1 MKKKKILKVLLILF
15 LIIFSWFAYSK
26 YFKKNK
32 SLLSKQ
38 LNITTEIDEETV
50 YNSNIIKDI
59 NYTSRD
65 LKGNEY
71 ILIAKEGEIDLD
83 NSDIIFLTN
92 VTAYIKLIK
101 NSELIVI
108 TSNYGKYNTIN
119 YDTIFSK
126 QVNPTTNTKEDTI
139 YNSNI
144 IKDIN
149 YTSRDLK
156 GNEYIL
162 VAKEGEIDLNNSDI
176 IFLTDVTAY
185 IKLVKNSE
193 LIVITS
199 NYGKY
204 NTINYDTIFS
214 KNVKID
220 YVDNIIT
227 GDYLDFS
234 MMKNLLIVSRNV
246 VYKNLENTMRA
257 DVIELDTTT
266 KDTKIFMYNSNE
278 QVNVTN
284 IK

>member
-1 MKKKKILKVLLILF
+1 MKKKIFLKIVLILS
-15 LIIFSWFAYSK
+15 LIIITWFIYSE
-26 YFKKNK
+26 YFKEDKNK
-32 SLLSKQ
+32 LSKPV
-38 LNITTEIDEETV
+38 NPTSEIEEDAV

-59 NYTSRD
+59 KYTSRD

-71 ILIAKEGEIDLD
+71 IIIAKEGEIDLD
-83 NSDIIFLTN
+83 
-92 VTAYIKLIK
+92 
-101 NSELIVI
+101 
-108 TSNYGKYNTIN
+108 
-119 YDTIFSK
+119 
-126 QVNPTTNTKEDTI
+126 
-139 YNSNI
+139 
-144 IKDIN
+144 
-149 YTSRDLK
+149 
-156 GNEYIL
+156 
-162 VAKEGEIDLNNSDI
+162 NSDI

-246 VYKNLENTMRA
+246 VYKNLENTMKA

-266 KDTKIFMYNSNE
+266 KDTKIFMYNSDE

>member
-1 MKKKKILKVLLILF
+1 MKKKIFLKIVLILS
-15 LIIFSWFAYSK
+15 LIIITWFVYSE
-26 YFKKNK
+26 YFKEDK
-32 SLLSKQ
+32 SKLSKPV
-38 LNITTEIDEETV
+38 NPTSEIEEDAV

-83 NSDIIFLTN
+83 
-92 VTAYIKLIK
+92 
-101 NSELIVI
+101 
-108 TSNYGKYNTIN
+108 
-119 YDTIFSK
+119 
-126 QVNPTTNTKEDTI
+126 
-139 YNSNI
+139 
-144 IKDIN
+144 
-149 YTSRDLK
+149 
-156 GNEYIL
+156 
-162 VAKEGEIDLNNSDI
+162 NSDI

-234 MMKNLLIVSRNV
+234 MIKNLLTISRNV
-246 VYKNLENTMRA
+246 VYKNLENTMKA

-284 IK
+284 LK

>member
-1 MKKKKILKVLLILF
+1 MKKKIFLKIVLILS
-15 LIIFSWFAYSK
+15 LIIITWFVYSK
-26 YFKKNK
+26 YFEEDKNK
-32 SLLSKQ
+32 LSKPV
-38 LNITTEIDEETV
+38 NSTSEIEEDAV

-83 NSDIIFLTN
+83 
-92 VTAYIKLIK
+92 
-101 NSELIVI
+101 
-108 TSNYGKYNTIN
+108 
-119 YDTIFSK
+119 
-126 QVNPTTNTKEDTI
+126 
-139 YNSNI
+139 
-144 IKDIN
+144 
-149 YTSRDLK
+149 
-156 GNEYIL
+156 
-162 VAKEGEIDLNNSDI
+162 NSDI

-220 YVDNIIT
+220 YVDNIIR

-246 VYKNLENTMRA
+246 VYKNLENTMKA

>member
-1 MKKKKILKVLLILF
+1 MKKKNFLKIILILS
-15 LIIFSWFAYSK
+15 LIIISWFVYSN
-26 YFKKNK
+26 YFKKDK
-32 SLLSKQ
+32 IILSKPV
-38 LNITTEIDEETV
+38 NPTAEIKEETI

-71 ILIAKEGEIDLD
+71 ILIAKEGEIDL
-83 NSDIIFLTN
+83 
-92 VTAYIKLIK
+92 
-101 NSELIVI
+101 
-108 TSNYGKYNTIN
+108 
-119 YDTIFSK
+119 
-126 QVNPTTNTKEDTI
+126 
-139 YNSNI
+139 
-144 IKDIN
+144 
-149 YTSRDLK
+149 
-156 GNEYIL
+156 
-162 VAKEGEIDLNNSDI
+162 NNNDI

-214 KNVKID
+214 KNVKIE

-234 MMKNLLIVSRNV
+234 MIKNLLIISQNV
-246 VYKNLENTMRA
+246 VYKNLGNTIKA
-257 DVIELDTTT
+257 DVIQLDTTT
-266 KDTKIFMYNSNE
+266 KDTKIFMYNSKE

-284 IK
+284 IE

>member
-1 MKKKKILKVLLILF
+1 MKNTSPILNDIKEYLVFVSQVKNLSENTTKSYERDLKKLLIF
-15 LIIFSWFAYSK
+15 LEK
-26 YFKKNK
+26 
-32 SLLSKQ
+32 
-38 LNITTEIDEETV
+38 LNITKYSDVKEEIFSS
-50 YNSNIIKDI
+50 SNIIENI
-59 NYTSRD
+59 
-65 LKGNEY
+65 EY
-71 ILIAKEGEIDLD
+71 
-83 NSDIIFLTN
+83 S
-92 VTAYIKLIK
+92 
-101 NSELIVI
+101 
-108 TSNYGKYNTIN
+108 
-119 YDTIFSK
+119 SK
-126 QVNPTTNTKEDTI
+126 
-139 YNSNI
+139 
-144 IKDIN
+144 
-149 YTSRDLK
+149 DLK

-176 IFLTDVTAY
+176 IFLTDVVAY

-234 MMKNLLIVSRNV
+234 MINNLLIISRNV
-246 VYKNLENTMRA
+246 VYRNLENTMKA

-266 KDTKIFMYNSNE
+266 KDTKIFMYNSKE

>member
-1 MKKKKILKVLLILF
+1 MKKKIFLKIVLILS
-15 LIIFSWFAYSK
+15 LIIITWFVYFQ
-26 YFKKNK
+26 YFKEDK
-32 SLLSKQ
+32 SKLSKPV
-38 LNITTEIDEETV
+38 NPTSEIEEDAV

-83 NSDIIFLTN
+83 
-92 VTAYIKLIK
+92 
-101 NSELIVI
+101 
-108 TSNYGKYNTIN
+108 
-119 YDTIFSK
+119 
-126 QVNPTTNTKEDTI
+126 
-139 YNSNI
+139 
-144 IKDIN
+144 
-149 YTSRDLK
+149 
-156 GNEYIL
+156 
-162 VAKEGEIDLNNSDI
+162 NSDI

-246 VYKNLENTMRA
+246 VYKNLENTMKA

-266 KDTKIFMYNSNE
+266 KDTKIFMYNSDE

>member
-1 MKKKKILKVLLILF
+1 MKKKKFLKIILILS
-15 LIIFSWFAYSK
+15 LIIITWFVYSK
-26 YFKKNK
+26 YFKKDKDFLTKKVNP
-32 SLLSKQ
+32 
-38 LNITTEIDEETV
+38 ITEIKDEDV
-50 YNSNIIKDI
+50 
-59 NYTSRD
+59 
-65 LKGNEY
+65 
-71 ILIAKEGEIDLD
+71 
-83 NSDIIFLTN
+83 
-92 VTAYIKLIK
+92 
-101 NSELIVI
+101 
-108 TSNYGKYNTIN
+108 
-119 YDTIFSK
+119 
-126 QVNPTTNTKEDTI
+126 

-176 IFLTDVTAY
+176 IYLSDVTAY

-193 LIVITS
+193 VIIITS

-220 YVDNIIT
+220 YIDNIIT

-234 MMKNLLIVSRNV
+234 MMKNLLIISRNV
-246 VYKNLENTMRA
+246 VYKNLDNTLKA

-266 KDTKIFMYNSNE
+266 KDTKIFMYNSKE
-278 QVNVTN
+278 QVKITN
-284 IK
+284 IN

>member
-1 MKKKKILKVLLILF
+1 MKKKIFLKIVLILS
-15 LIIFSWFAYSK
+15 LIIVASFVYFK
-26 YFKKNK
+26 YFKEDKNK
-32 SLLSKQ
+32 LSKP
-38 LNITTEIDEETV
+38 
-50 YNSNIIKDI
+50 
-59 NYTSRD
+59 
-65 LKGNEY
+65 
-71 ILIAKEGEIDLD
+71 
-83 NSDIIFLTN
+83 
-92 VTAYIKLIK
+92 
-101 NSELIVI
+101 
-108 TSNYGKYNTIN
+108 
-119 YDTIFSK
+119 
-126 QVNPTTNTKEDTI
+126 VNPTSEFEEEVI

-162 VAKEGEIDLNNSDI
+162 VAKEGEIDLDNSDI

-185 IKLVKNSE
+185 IKLIKNSE

-234 MMKNLLIVSRNV
+234 MMKNLLIISRNV
-246 VYKNLENTMRA
+246 VYKNLENTMKA
-257 DVIELDTTT
+257 DVIELNTTT
-266 KDTKIFMYNSNE
+266 RDTKIFMYNSNE

>member
-1 MKKKKILKVLLILF
+1 MKKKIFLKVILILS
-15 LIIFSWFAYSK
+15 LIIITWFVYSE

-32 SLLSKQ
+32 SLLSKTV
-38 LNITTEIDEETV
+38 NPTTEIEEEDI

-71 ILIAKEGEIDLD
+71 ILIAQEGEIDLD
-83 NSDIIFLTN
+83 
-92 VTAYIKLIK
+92 
-101 NSELIVI
+101 
-108 TSNYGKYNTIN
+108 
-119 YDTIFSK
+119 
-126 QVNPTTNTKEDTI
+126 
-139 YNSNI
+139 
-144 IKDIN
+144 
-149 YTSRDLK
+149 
-156 GNEYIL
+156 
-162 VAKEGEIDLNNSDI
+162 NSDI

-193 LIVITS
+193 LIIITS

-234 MMKNLLIVSRNV
+234 MIKNLLIVSRNV

-266 KDTKIFMYNSNE
+266 KDTKIFMYNSKE

>member
-1 MKKKKILKVLLILF
+1 MKKKIFLKIVLILS
-15 LIIFSWFAYSK
+15 LIIITWFVYSE
-26 YFKKNK
+26 YFKEDK
-32 SLLSKQ
+32 SKLSKPV
-38 LNITTEIDEETV
+38 NPTSEIEEDAV

-71 ILIAKEGEIDLD
+71 IIIAKEGEIDLD
-83 NSDIIFLTN
+83 NSDIIFLT
-92 VTAYIKLIK
+92 
-101 NSELIVI
+101 
-108 TSNYGKYNTIN
+108 
-119 YDTIFSK
+119 
-126 QVNPTTNTKEDTI
+126 
-139 YNSNI
+139 
-144 IKDIN
+144 
-149 YTSRDLK
+149 
-156 GNEYIL
+156 
-162 VAKEGEIDLNNSDI
+162 
-176 IFLTDVTAY
+176 DVTAY
-185 IKLVKNSE
+185 IKLDKNSE

-246 VYKNLENTMRA
+246 VYKNLENIMKA
-257 DVIELDTTT
+257 DVIKLDTTT

>member
-1 MKKKKILKVLLILF
+1 MTKQKFLKIILILS
-15 LIIFSWFAYSK
+15 LIILTLFVYFE
-26 YFKKNK
+26 YFKKDK
-32 SLLSKQ
+32 SRLSKPV
-38 LNITTEIDEETV
+38 NPKTEIEKADV

-71 ILIAKEGEIDLD
+71 IILAKKGEIDLD
-83 NSDIIFLTN
+83 NT
-92 VTAYIKLIK
+92 
-101 NSELIVI
+101 
-108 TSNYGKYNTIN
+108 
-119 YDTIFSK
+119 
-126 QVNPTTNTKEDTI
+126 
-139 YNSNI
+139 
-144 IKDIN
+144 
-149 YTSRDLK
+149 
-156 GNEYIL
+156 
-162 VAKEGEIDLNNSDI
+162 DI

-214 KNVKID
+214 KDVKID

-246 VYKNLENTMRA
+246 VYKNLENTMKA
-257 DVIELDTTT
+257 DVIEIDTIT
-266 KDTKIFMYNSNE
+266 KNTKIFMYSLNE
-278 QVNVTN
+278 QVNITN

>member
-1 MKKKKILKVLLILF
+1 MKKKKILKIILILS
-15 LIIFSWFAYSK
+15 LIIITWFVYSE
-26 YFKKNK
+26 YFKKDK
-32 SLLSKQ
+32 SLLTKP
-38 LNITTEIDEETV
+38 LNLTTEIKDEVV

-59 NYTSRD
+59 NYSSRD
-65 LKGNEY
+65 LKGNDYTIE
-71 ILIAKEGEIDLD
+71 AKEGEIDLD
-83 NSDIIFLTN
+83 NSDIIFLT
-92 VTAYIKLIK
+92 
-101 NSELIVI
+101 
-108 TSNYGKYNTIN
+108 
-119 YDTIFSK
+119 
-126 QVNPTTNTKEDTI
+126 
-139 YNSNI
+139 
-144 IKDIN
+144 
-149 YTSRDLK
+149 
-156 GNEYIL
+156 
-162 VAKEGEIDLNNSDI
+162 
-176 IFLTDVTAY
+176 DVKAY
-185 IKLVKNSE
+185 IKLVKNSK

-257 DVIELDTTT
+257 DVIELDTIT
-266 KDTKIFMYNSNE
+266 KNTKIFMYNTNE

>member
-1 MKKKKILKVLLILF
+1 MKKKIFLKIVLILS
-15 LIIFSWFAYSK
+15 LIIITWFVYSK
-26 YFKKNK
+26 YFKEDK
-32 SLLSKQ
+32 SKFSKPV
-38 LNITTEIDEETV
+38 NPNSEIEEDDV

-83 NSDIIFLTN
+83 
-92 VTAYIKLIK
+92 
-101 NSELIVI
+101 
-108 TSNYGKYNTIN
+108 
-119 YDTIFSK
+119 
-126 QVNPTTNTKEDTI
+126 
-139 YNSNI
+139 
-144 IKDIN
+144 
-149 YTSRDLK
+149 
-156 GNEYIL
+156 
-162 VAKEGEIDLNNSDI
+162 NSDI

-214 KNVKID
+214 KKVKID

-234 MMKNLLIVSRNV
+234 MMKNLLVVSRNV
-246 VYKNLENTMRA
+246 VYENLENTMKA
-257 DVIELDTTT
+257 DVLELDTIT
-266 KDTKIFMYNSNE
+266 KDTKIFMYNSDE

>member
-1 MKKKKILKVLLILF
+1 MKKKIFLKLVLILS
-15 LIIFSWFAYSK
+15 LIIITGFVYFE
-26 YFKKNK
+26 YFKEDKNK
-32 SLLSKQ
+32 LSKPVDSSSK
-38 LNITTEIDEETV
+38 IEEGDI

-59 NYTSRD
+59 NYTSKD

-83 NSDIIFLTN
+83 
-92 VTAYIKLIK
+92 
-101 NSELIVI
+101 
-108 TSNYGKYNTIN
+108 
-119 YDTIFSK
+119 
-126 QVNPTTNTKEDTI
+126 
-139 YNSNI
+139 
-144 IKDIN
+144 
-149 YTSRDLK
+149 
-156 GNEYIL
+156 
-162 VAKEGEIDLNNSDI
+162 NSDI

-246 VYKNLENTMRA
+246 VYKNLENTMKA

-266 KDTKIFMYNSNE
+266 KDTKIFMYNLDE
-278 QVNVTN
+278 QVNITN

>member
-1 MKKKKILKVLLILF
+1 MKKKIFLKIVLILS
-15 LIIFSWFAYSK
+15 LIIITWFVYSE
-26 YFKKNK
+26 YFKEDK
-32 SLLSKQ
+32 SKLSKPV
-38 LNITTEIDEETV
+38 NPASKIEKDAV
-50 YNSNIIKDI
+50 YNSNIIRDI

-71 ILIAKEGEIDLD
+71 IIIAKEGEIDLD
-83 NSDIIFLTN
+83 NN
-92 VTAYIKLIK
+92 
-101 NSELIVI
+101 
-108 TSNYGKYNTIN
+108 
-119 YDTIFSK
+119 
-126 QVNPTTNTKEDTI
+126 
-139 YNSNI
+139 
-144 IKDIN
+144 
-149 YTSRDLK
+149 
-156 GNEYIL
+156 
-162 VAKEGEIDLNNSDI
+162 DI

-246 VYKNLENTMRA
+246 VYKNLENTMKA

-266 KDTKIFMYNSNE
+266 KDTKIFMYNSDE
-278 QVNVTN
+278 QVNITN

>member
-1 MKKKKILKVLLILF
+1 MKKKIFLKIVLILS
-15 LIIFSWFAYSK
+15 LIIITWFVYSE
-26 YFKKNK
+26 YFKEDK
-32 SLLSKQ
+32 SKLSKP
-38 LNITTEIDEETV
+38 
-50 YNSNIIKDI
+50 
-59 NYTSRD
+59 
-65 LKGNEY
+65 
-71 ILIAKEGEIDLD
+71 
-83 NSDIIFLTN
+83 
-92 VTAYIKLIK
+92 
-101 NSELIVI
+101 
-108 TSNYGKYNTIN
+108 
-119 YDTIFSK
+119 
-126 QVNPTTNTKEDTI
+126 VNPTSEIEEDAV

-162 VAKEGEIDLNNSDI
+162 VAKEGEIDLDNSDI

-246 VYKNLENTMRA
+246 VYKNLENTMKA
-257 DVIELDTTT
+257 DVIELDTTS
-266 KDTKIFMYNSNE
+266 KDTKIFMYNSDE

>member
-1 MKKKKILKVLLILF
+1 MKKKIFLKIALILS
-15 LIIFSWFAYSK
+15 LIIITCFIYFE
-26 YFKKNK
+26 YFKKDK
-32 SLLSKQ
+32 KLLSKQ
-38 LNITTEIDEETV
+38 VNPTTNIEEDAI

-83 NSDIIFLTN
+83 NSDIIFLT
-92 VTAYIKLIK
+92 
-101 NSELIVI
+101 
-108 TSNYGKYNTIN
+108 
-119 YDTIFSK
+119 DF
-126 QVNPTTNTKEDTI
+126 
-139 YNSNI
+139 
-144 IKDIN
+144 
-149 YTSRDLK
+149 
-156 GNEYIL
+156 
-162 VAKEGEIDLNNSDI
+162 
-176 IFLTDVTAY
+176 TAY

-246 VYKNLENTMRA
+246 VYKNLENTMKA

-266 KDTKIFMYNSNE
+266 KDTKIFMYNSDE
-278 QVNVTN
+278 QVNITN

>member
-1 MKKKKILKVLLILF
+1 MKKKIFLRIVLILS
-15 LIIFSWFAYSK
+15 LIIITWFVYSK
-26 YFKKNK
+26 YFIEDK
-32 SLLSKQ
+32 SKLSK
-38 LNITTEIDEETV
+38 NDNSTTEIVEEAV
-50 YNSNIIKDI
+50 
-59 NYTSRD
+59 
-65 LKGNEY
+65 
-71 ILIAKEGEIDLD
+71 
-83 NSDIIFLTN
+83 
-92 VTAYIKLIK
+92 
-101 NSELIVI
+101 
-108 TSNYGKYNTIN
+108 
-119 YDTIFSK
+119 
-126 QVNPTTNTKEDTI
+126 

-162 VAKEGEIDLNNSDI
+162 VAKEGEIDLDNSDI

-246 VYKNLENTMRA
+246 VYKNLENTMKA
-257 DVIELDTTT
+257 DVIELDTTS
-266 KDTKIFMYNSNE
+266 KDTKIFMYNSDE
-278 QVNVTN
+278 KVNVTN

>member
-1 MKKKKILKVLLILF
+1 MKKKIFLKIVLILS
-15 LIIFSWFAYSK
+15 LIIITWFVYSE
-26 YFKKNK
+26 YFKEDK
-32 SLLSKQ
+32 SKLSKPV
-38 LNITTEIDEETV
+38 NPTSEIEEDTV

-71 ILIAKEGEIDLD
+71 IIIAKEGEIDLD
-83 NSDIIFLTN
+83 
-92 VTAYIKLIK
+92 
-101 NSELIVI
+101 
-108 TSNYGKYNTIN
+108 
-119 YDTIFSK
+119 
-126 QVNPTTNTKEDTI
+126 
-139 YNSNI
+139 
-144 IKDIN
+144 
-149 YTSRDLK
+149 
-156 GNEYIL
+156 
-162 VAKEGEIDLNNSDI
+162 NSDI

-214 KNVKID
+214 KKVKIE

-246 VYKNLENTMRA
+246 VYKNLENTMKA

-266 KDTKIFMYNSNE
+266 KDTKIFMYNSDE